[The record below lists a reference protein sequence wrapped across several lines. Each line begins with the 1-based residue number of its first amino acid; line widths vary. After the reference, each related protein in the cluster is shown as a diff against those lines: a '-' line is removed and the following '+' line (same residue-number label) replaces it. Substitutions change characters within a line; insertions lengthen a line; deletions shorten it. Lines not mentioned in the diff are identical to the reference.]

1 MGAQV
6 GALLTFGGD
15 DGLQVLAF
23 PPLLSGVP
31 IGCIICRTG
40 DLLGFVYGGLF
51 DVISI
56 HGTSVM
62 SHKSPIRDGRQRR
75 TGRGRSDP
83 AVGLFAGLLLL
94 FTGTG
99 TGWEH

>member
-56 HGTSVM
+56 HGNVAQITD
-62 SHKSPIRDGRQRR
+62 PRR
-75 TGRGRSDP
+75 TTTTDGEG
-83 AVGLFAGLLLL
+83 AI
-94 FTGTG
+94 
-99 TGWEH
+99 